1 MSQDEG
7 TERWWILGISLLAV
21 LLLIPILSRVKRS
34 RGRNVLYHG
43 IFVIS
48 ASALLLLLP
57 DTIQDIC
64 FSQAGVLIVGS
75 IIPVYQSIVAVC
87 TFGESDDIEW
97 LQYWIISSL
106 FSYGTEFLDTI
117 ADHVPFVAE
126 HWYEI
131 EFFVTLWFVLPWTDG
146 SCLLYDQVT
155 VPFLA
160 PTYRKL
166 KVLMDGR
173 IQMLLVIV
181 NSWYLWVLWITF
193 MTLPEEARRFVTVA
207 AGTVYPVI
215 ASTVCIT
222 NSSSSKPDHEE
233 TFWLTYWCCFSI
245 LFIIMDY
252 LETFIGS
259 IPGFYSICLCA
270 TVYLFLPMFRGAE
283 SVFRNVLV
291 PLTGQYENMLLRD
304 ALLVRRE
311 MERCVKK
318 GRIRDLRAKVAEMFL
333 METKEE

>member
-34 RGRNVLYHG
+34 RGRNVLHHG
-43 IFVIS
+43 IFIIS

-97 LQYWIISSL
+97 LQYWIVSSS
-106 FSYGTEFLDTI
+106 FSYGTEFLDTV

-146 SCLLYDQVT
+146 SCLLYDQ
-155 VPFLA
+155 LELQA
-160 PTYRKL
+160 RSRGN
-166 KVLMDGR
+166 VLVD
-173 IQMLLVIV
+173 LLV
-181 NSWYLWVLWITF
+181 
-193 MTLPEEARRFVTVA
+193 
-207 AGTVYPVI
+207 
-215 ASTVCIT
+215 
-222 NSSSSKPDHEE
+222 
-233 TFWLTYWCCFSI
+233 
-245 LFIIMDY
+245 LFLDPFHY
-252 LETFIGS
+252 YGLSGRHLLVRS
-259 IPGFYSICLCA
+259 LFYSICLCA